1 VGPGEDGK
9 GCVPVR
15 TKRADLRARYPKNH
29 KLRPATETTTTTPAW
44 GTEATRTRQRHTDKY
59 SAPNLATQDN
69 PNHQRSTLIYNHP
82 VPKPKIELRTPHHP
96 QHNGLKP
103 RTPARDR
110 TADSPPRAL
119 LPRAPP
125 SRSFPRPSL
134 ARSTHALLPRA
145 APSRSSLV
153 LISRP
158 QLAPYALTCPNTNPK
173 RNIQHH
179 ASTSP
184 SSLTQGICTPP
195 PPSLP
200 LDRTRTSALYLHLS
214 FLQPDPKHL
223 HPTSAFPSS
232 TLTYGNC
239 ATHPPS
245 LPPA

>member
-1 VGPGEDGK
+1 M
-9 GCVPVR
+9 
-15 TKRADLRARYPKNH
+15 
-29 KLRPATETTTTTPAW
+29 
-44 GTEATRTRQRHTDKY
+44 RTRQNEESRPASSISEEPQASPGHRNNHDHACLGDRSHPNPPTAHRQILRAQLGYTRQPEPPTLHSHLQPPSSKNPKSSSERHAT
-59 SAPNLATQDN
+59 PNIMGSNREPQLET
-69 PNHQRSTLIYNHP
+69 
-82 VPKPKIELRTPHHP
+82 ELQTP
-96 QHNGLKP
+96 L
-103 RTPARDR
+103 PAR
-110 TADSPPRAL
+110 SSLAL